1 MEKIKEIFALI
12 SSYIEMGLNH
22 VLDFLSKD
30 LYILY
35 GAIAVVLLIVVVAGL
50 IACFKKIPRLFII
63 IVILLAIIVVAWYF
77 LIYKTA

>member
-35 GAIAVVLLIVVVAGL
+35 GAIAIVLVIVVIAGL

-77 LIYKTA
+77 LIYRTA

>member
-35 GAIAVVLLIVVVAGL
+35 GAIAVVLLIVVIAGL
-50 IACFKKIPRLFII
+50 IACFKKIPKLFII

-77 LIYKTA
+77 LIYRTA

>member
-35 GAIAVVLLIVVVAGL
+35 GAIAVVLVIVVIAGL
-50 IACFKKIPRLFII
+50 IACFKKIPKLFII

-77 LIYKTA
+77 LIYRTA

>member
-12 SSYIEMGLNH
+12 SSYIEMELNH

-35 GAIAVVLLIVVVAGL
+35 GAIAIVLLIVVIAGL

-77 LIYKTA
+77 LIYRTA

>member
-35 GAIAVVLLIVVVAGL
+35 GAIAVVLRALKRYQN
-50 IACFKKIPRLFII
+50 C
-63 IVILLAIIVVAWYF
+63 LL
-77 LIYKTA
+77 

>member
-35 GAIAVVLLIVVVAGL
+35 GAIAVVLLIVVIAGL

-77 LIYKTA
+77 LIYRTA

>member
-1 MEKIKEIFALI
+1 MEKIKEIFVLI

-35 GAIAVVLLIVVVAGL
+35 GAIAVVLVIVVIAGL
-50 IACFKKIPRLFII
+50 IACFKKIPKLFII

-77 LIYKTA
+77 LIYRTA